1 MMVTTVSERA
11 DAQILVVDDDASN
24 VELVARIL
32 EPEGYR
38 HVARMTDPEAAAALC
53 TERPP
58 DLVLLDLRMPGM
70 DGLQVIETLR
80 EGLPP
85 QDFPAVIVLTSD
97 DSRQAKQQAL
107 ARGAFDF
114 IAKPLSPYEV
124 RLRVGNAID
133 HRLLQRTLVLQNEEL
148 ERLIEV
154 RTGELE
160 DARVQILE
168 RLAIAAEYHDPETA
182 RHTRRVGEMS
192 ARIAAEIGWR
202 APEIELL
209 RRAAPLHDV
218 GKIGVSA
225 DLLRKRGPLTAEEFE
240 HVKLHT
246 TIGARILSG
255 SRIGLLDMAADI
267 ALSHHEQWDGGG
279 YPRGLAGDAIPPTAR
294 IVSLADVFDSL
305 THVRPYKEAWSVF
318 DSLKSIEAG
327 SGRKFDPAMVAA
339 FLEVYLEDPR

>member
-1 MMVTTVSERA
+1 MVTTVNERA
-11 DAQILVVDDDASN
+11 DARILVVDDDASN

-38 HVARMTDPEAAAALC
+38 HVARMTDPQAAAVAC

-148 ERLIEV
+148 ERLIDV

-192 ARIAAEIGWR
+192 ARIAGRMEWPA
-202 APEIELL
+202 AQIELL

-225 DLLRKRGPLTAEEFE
+225 DLLRKSGPLTEEEFE
-240 HVKLHT
+240 QIKLHT

-255 SRIGLLDMAADI
+255 SRIGLLEMAADI
-267 ALSHHEQWDGGG
+267 ALSHHEHWDGTG
-279 YPRGLAGDAIPPTAR
+279 YPRGLAGETIPAPAR

-318 DSLKSIEAG
+318 DALKSIEAG
-327 SGRKFDPAMVAA
+327 SGAKFDPAVVAA

>member
-1 MMVTTVSERA
+1 MVTTVSARA
-11 DAQILVVDDDASN
+11 DARIMVVDDDASN
-24 VELVARIL
+24 VELVALIL

-38 HVARMTDPEAAAALC
+38 HVARMTDPQAAAAAC
-53 TERPP
+53 AERPP
-58 DLVLLDLRMPGM
+58 DLILLDLRMPGM
-70 DGLQVIETLR
+70 GGLEVIDTLR

-133 HRLLQRTLVLQNEEL
+133 HRLLQRTLISQNEEL

-154 RTGELE
+154 RTEELE

-182 RHTRRVGEMS
+182 LHTRRVGEMS
-192 ARIAAEIGWR
+192 ARIAGEMGWAVR
-202 APEIELL
+202 EIELL

-225 DLLRKRGPLTAEEFE
+225 DLLRKNGPLTEEEFE
-240 HVKLHT
+240 QVKLHT

-255 SRIGLLDMAADI
+255 SRIALLDMAADI
-267 ALSHHEQWDGGG
+267 ALSHHEHWDGGG
-279 YPRGLAGDAIPPTAR
+279 YPQGLAGDAIPATAL

-305 THVRPYKEAWSVF
+305 THVRPYKEAWSVSE
-318 DSLKSIEAG
+318 SLKAIEKK
-327 SGRKFDPAMVAA
+327 SGNKFDPTIVHA
-339 FLEVYLEDPR
+339 FLQVCLEDAR

>member
-1 MMVTTVSERA
+1 MVTTVSERA

-38 HVARMTDPEAAAALC
+38 HVARMTDPKAAAALC
-53 TERPP
+53 AERPP

-85 QDFPAVIVLTSD
+85 QDFPVVIVLTSD

-192 ARIAAEIGWR
+192 ARIAAEIGWPAR
-202 APEIELL
+202 EIDLL
-209 RRAAPLHDV
+209 RRVADAKDPGIELP
-218 GKIGVSA
+218 GLFYSYLGFGVA
-225 DLLRKRGPLTAEEFE
+225 RFDRRVREGLTLCEHAVKREFYQPE
-240 HVKLHT
+240 NYLNL
-246 TIGARILSG
+246 ARTHL
-255 SRIGLLDMAADI
+255 
-267 ALSHHEQWDGGG
+267 
-279 YPRGLAGDAIPPTAR
+279 LAGNR
-294 IVSLADVFDSL
+294 E
-305 THVRPYKEAWSVF
+305 R
-318 DSLKSIEAG
+318 
-327 SGRKFDPAMVAA
+327 
-339 FLEVYLEDPR
+339 

>member
-1 MMVTTVSERA
+1 MVSTVSERA
-11 DAQILVVDDDASN
+11 DARILVVDDDASN

-53 TERPP
+53 TEQPP

-80 EGLPP
+80 DGLPP

-133 HRLLQRTLVLQNEEL
+133 HRLLQRTLVFQNEEL
-148 ERLIEV
+148 ERLIQV
-154 RTGELE
+154 RTDELE
-160 DARVQILE
+160 DARVQILG

-182 RHTRRVGEMS
+182 LHTRRVGEMS
-192 ARIAAEIGWR
+192 ARIAGEIGW
-202 APEIELL
+202 PPGQIELL

-218 GKIGVSA
+218 GKIGVSV
-225 DLLRKRGPLTAEEFE
+225 DLLRKSGPLSAEEFE
-240 HVKLHT
+240 HIKLHT

-255 SRIGLLDMAADI
+255 SRIGLLDMATDI
-267 ALSHHEQWDGGG
+267 AHCHHEHWDGGG
-279 YPRGLAGDAIPPTAR
+279 YPRGLAGEAIPPAAR
-294 IVSLADVFDSL
+294 IVSVADVFDSL
-305 THVRPYKEAWSVF
+305 THVRPYKKAWSVF
-318 DSLKSIEAG
+318 DALKTIEAG
-327 SGRKFDPAMVAA
+327 SGSKFDPTMVEA
-339 FLEVYLEDPR
+339 FLEVYLEAPR

>member
-327 SGRKFDPAMVAA
+327 SGRKFDPAMVEA
-339 FLEVYLEDPR
+339 FLRVYLEGPR